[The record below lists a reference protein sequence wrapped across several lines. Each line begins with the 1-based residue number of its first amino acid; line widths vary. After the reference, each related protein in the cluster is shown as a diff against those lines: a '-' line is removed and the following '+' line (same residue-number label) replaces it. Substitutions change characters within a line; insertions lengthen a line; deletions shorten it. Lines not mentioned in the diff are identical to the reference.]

1 VTVGGT
7 ANNADAALRHQAMQI
22 ADWCCVPVAARVE
35 LNDAPAALLARP
47 DFGELFLGRS
57 ARTPQPAAPG
67 RDPPQATIG
76 PAVTAVGAHRA
87 SHDEG

>member
-1 VTVGGT
+1 MTILLVEQR
-7 ANNADAALRHQAMQI
+7 AHQAMQI
-22 ADWCCVPVAARVE
+22 ADWCYVLVDGRVE

-57 ARTPQPAAPG
+57 ARTPQPAAPD
-67 RDPPQATIG
+67 RHLPQATTG
-76 PAVTAVGAHRA
+76 PAVTAAGAHQA